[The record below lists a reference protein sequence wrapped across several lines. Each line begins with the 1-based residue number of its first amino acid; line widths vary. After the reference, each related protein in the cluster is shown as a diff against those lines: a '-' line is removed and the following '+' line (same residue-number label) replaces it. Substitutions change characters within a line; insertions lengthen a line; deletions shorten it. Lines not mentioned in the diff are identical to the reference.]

1 MKTTTAQVL
10 YDARDQYAII
20 SGLELHDLFRAVCGG
35 EPSPAGRTPISVAA
49 LRQAA
54 TEMAAS
60 VPEYSQFVED
70 ALTVWLDT
78 E

>member
-1 MKTTTAQVL
+1 MITAQVL

-35 EPSPAGRTPISVAA
+35 EPSPAGRTPISIAA

-54 TEMAAS
+54 AEMGEDY
-60 VPEYSQFVED
+60 PRFVEN
-70 ALTVWLDT
+70 ALTSLD
-78 E
+78 